1 MHNTVGGEYNATPPV
16 LTDKQLSRVQMDA
29 NGNLKTTSTPSG
41 SAPVGGGITY
51 ADKTVTSA
59 TGASQTI
66 AAANAGRKSL
76 IIKTGGSNT
85 GVNILGGTAAIGG
98 AGTVTLLPFEPMVL
112 DGASCPLGAI
122 TIIST
127 STAYISCL
135 EGA

>member
-1 MHNTVGGEYNATPPV
+1 MELVYNATPPTF
-16 LTDKQLSRVQMDA
+16 TDKATRPHGQMDA
-29 NGNLKTTSTPSG
+29 NGNLKVAGTTTPSG
-41 SAPVGGGITY
+41 LAPVGGGITY
-51 ADKTVTSA
+51 ADKTITSA
-59 TGASQTI
+59 TGSSQTI

-76 IIKTGGSNT
+76 IIKNGGSNT

-98 AGTVTLLPFEPMVL
+98 AGTVTLQPYEPMVL

-135 EGA
+135 EGT